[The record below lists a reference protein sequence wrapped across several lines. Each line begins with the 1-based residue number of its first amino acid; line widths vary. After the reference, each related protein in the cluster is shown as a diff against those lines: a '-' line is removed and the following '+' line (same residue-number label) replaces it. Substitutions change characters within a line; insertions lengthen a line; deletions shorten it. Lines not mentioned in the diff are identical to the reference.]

1 MADDID
7 RDDMNR
13 DGIENQV
20 RGAGKQAE
28 GKIRNSV
35 GGLTGDTSEQIRGK
49 AQELK
54 GKAQRRIGE
63 AEVDSDTDL

>member
-1 MADDID
+1 MPDDID
-7 RDDMNR
+7 RDDMDR
-13 DGIENQV
+13 DGIENQIK
-20 RGAGKQAE
+20 GAGKEAE

>member
-7 RDDMNR
+7 RDDMDR

-20 RGAGKQAE
+20 KGAGKEAE

-63 AEVDSDTDL
+63 AEVDADTDL

>member
-7 RDDMNR
+7 RDDMDR

-20 RGAGKQAE
+20 KGAGKEAE

-63 AEVDSDTDL
+63 AEVDSDSDL